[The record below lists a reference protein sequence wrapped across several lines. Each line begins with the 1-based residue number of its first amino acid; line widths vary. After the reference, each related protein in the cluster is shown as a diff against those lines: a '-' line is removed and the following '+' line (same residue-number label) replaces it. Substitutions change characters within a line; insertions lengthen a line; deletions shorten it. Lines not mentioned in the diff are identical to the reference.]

1 MMGGLKS
8 FFTLKRRM
16 LMLIDIDKIIVKDR
30 IRKDYGNLE
39 ELAEDIKKNGLINPP
54 AISRTYQLIAG
65 ERRLKACRDIL
76 GWKQIEVHQMDVDDA
91 EKQLY
96 MEISENESRKEFT
109 MMERLD
115 YARQIARVE
124 GAKAQERKS
133 ATQFGATDTQNSAGP
148 SDKGET
154 RDKVA
159 SAVDMSHDTLR
170 KAQYIADHKDDVPAD
185 DFADWDEGRLSTNKV
200 FQNLKRQLADEQEK
214 TKTLAGIRDRLV
226 VEKAGLKKQIAEGS
240 SDEIDKLTEQ
250 INDLQEQ
257 LEAAKTD
264 ADDWQVNYETVLR
277 QMKKMDENPKVVEK
291 IPDDYQTFRARCGE
305 AERKVTIFQR
315 EKRKLLDQMDDKN
328 DEIIKLK
335 DQIKALQTS
344 EEKKKPDDIDAV
356 ISDLAYSLRIDYS
369 QIGTKI
375 QEYPNFLKDYAENG
389 STKNQLELL
398 MLLEN
403 LGRRCYEIKSLLQR
417 ASGTMIVN
425 SEETIE
431 DVIHDLDS
439 ELNTGLKPCDTTK

>member
-1 MMGGLKS
+1 MGGINCFLA
-8 FFTLKRRM
+8 LKRRVP
-16 LMLIDIDKIIVKDR
+16 MLIDIDKIIVKDR

-39 ELAEDIKKNGLINPP
+39 ELAEDIRKNGLINPP

-91 EKQLY
+91 EKQLF

-124 GAKAQERKS
+124 GAKAQSRQKAGVNLS
-133 ATQFGATDTQNSAGP
+133 QNSDEGRTDEKAAEAIGT
-148 SDKGET
+148 S
-154 RDKVA
+154 R
-159 SAVDMSHDTLR
+159 DTLR

-185 DFADWDEGRLSTNKV
+185 DFADWDEGKLSTNKV

-240 SDEIDKLTEQ
+240 SDEIDKLNEQ

-305 AERKVTIFQR
+305 AERKVAIFQR
-315 EKRKLLDQMDDKN
+315 EKRKLLDHMDDQT
-328 DEIIKLK
+328 DEINKLK
-335 DQIKALQTS
+335 NQIKALQNS
-344 EEKKKPDDIDAV
+344 KEKKEPDDIDAA

-375 QEYPNFLKDYAENG
+375 REYPNFLKGYAENG
-389 STKNQLELL
+389 STKNKLELL
-398 MLLEN
+398 MLFEN
-403 LGRRCYEIKSLLQR
+403 LGRRCYEVKSLLQR
-417 ASGTMIVN
+417 ASGTMVVN

-431 DVIHDLDS
+431 DVIHDMDS

>member
-1 MMGGLKS
+1 MN
-8 FFTLKRRM
+8 
-16 LMLIDIDKIIVKDR
+16 DIEVIETGKQLPNTIEDLSQYVVAGEAALRAVKDR
-30 IRKDYGNLE
+30 IKAIDDTKVAKEVYDQKLHEAQEVGKLVVEAGAKLGELLLAIPKAIPNNNPNYEFHGTRKIVQTKTE
-39 ELAEDIKKNGLINPP
+39 ITQELGLNRNQVSQYQQMAQNPEAVQK
-54 AISRTYQLIAG
+54 AI
-65 ERRLKACRDIL
+65 
-76 GWKQIEVHQMDVDDA
+76 DDA
-91 EKQLY
+91 
-96 MEISENESRKEFT
+96 
-109 MMERLD
+109 
-115 YARQIARVE
+115 IAR
-124 GAKAQERKS
+124 G
-133 ATQFGATDTQNSAGP
+133 
-148 SDKGET
+148 
-154 RDKVA
+154 
-159 SAVDMSHDTLR
+159 
-170 KAQYIADHKDDVPAD
+170 DVVSRSQVMKEIDAI
-185 DFADWDEGRLSTNKV
+185 
-200 FQNLKRQLADEQEK
+200 KRQLADEQEK

-240 SDEIDKLTEQ
+240 SDEVDKLTER

-305 AERKVTIFQR
+305 AERKVAIFQR

-335 DQIKALQTS
+335 DQIKALQNS
-344 EEKKKPDDIDAV
+344 EEKKKPDDIDAA

-375 QEYPNFLKDYAENG
+375 RGYHNFLKDYAENG

-398 MLLEN
+398 MLLES
-403 LGRRCYEIKSLLQR
+403 LGRRCYEVKSLLQR
-417 ASGTMIVN
+417 ASGTMVVN
-425 SEETIE
+425 SEETVE
-431 DVIHDLDS
+431 DVIHDMDS

>member
-1 MMGGLKS
+1 MDGINCFLA
-8 FFTLKRRM
+8 LKRRM

-39 ELAEDIKKNGLINPP
+39 ELAEDIRKNGLINPP
-54 AISRTYQLIAG
+54 AISRAYQLIAG

-124 GAKAQERKS
+124 GAKAKERQGS
-133 ATQFGATDTQNSAGP
+133 RNDIVQNSAP
-148 SDKGET
+148 SDSGKT

-185 DFADWDEGRLSTNKV
+185 DFADWDEGKLSTNKV

-240 SDEIDKLTEQ
+240 SDEIDKLNEQ

-291 IPDDYQTFRARCGE
+291 VPDDYQTFRARCGE
-305 AERKVTIFQR
+305 AERKVAIFQR
-315 EKRKLLDQMDDKN
+315 EKRKLLDHMDDQT
-328 DEIIKLK
+328 DEINKLK
-335 DQIKALQTS
+335 DQIKALQNS
-344 EEKKKPDDIDAV
+344 EEKKKPDDIDAA

-375 QEYPNFLKDYAENG
+375 REYPNFLKDYAEND

-398 MLLEN
+398 MLLES
-403 LGRRCYEIKSLLQR
+403 LGRRCYEVKSLLQR

-431 DVIHDLDS
+431 DVIHDMDS